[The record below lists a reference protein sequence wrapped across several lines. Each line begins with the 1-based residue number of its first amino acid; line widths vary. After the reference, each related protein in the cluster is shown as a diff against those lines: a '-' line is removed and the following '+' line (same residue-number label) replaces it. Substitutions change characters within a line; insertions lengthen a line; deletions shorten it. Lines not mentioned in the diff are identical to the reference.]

1 MAKCTGEGRD
11 YKTGTGTK
19 NQEFDSEQAESEA
32 ASSYSSVGVKC
43 VVPGED
49 EQPQEAHASCQM

>member
-49 EQPQEAHASCQM
+49 EQPPGSPC